1 MGELKLRKME
11 IVLGGGGGGGRSRIC
26 KGTNALNYCI
36 IAVLMIVGRKF
47 G

>member
-11 IVLGGGGGGGRSRIC
+11 IVLGGGCQELVRERTRSIIVVII
-26 KGTNALNYCI
+26 I